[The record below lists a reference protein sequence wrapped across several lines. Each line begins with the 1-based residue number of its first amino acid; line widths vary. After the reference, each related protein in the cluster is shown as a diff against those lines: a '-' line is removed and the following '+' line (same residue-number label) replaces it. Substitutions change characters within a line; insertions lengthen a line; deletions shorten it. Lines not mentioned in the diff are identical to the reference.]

1 MTRLM
6 FLGALALAGGLPAAD
21 YVIKAANGTTVTSDV
36 INTADRVVI
45 EAGTGTVVLQDGN
58 TFGTEVVVSNGY
70 LVADYA
76 ASGLGNTHLTLVG
89 TANNRPAIL
98 RPKGPSFTA
107 PVAAS
112 GAGTISLVAF
122 CGFAPYDQP
131 LTVNLGG
138 QGATLQKFVD
148 GFLKDGNAEFD
159 LMSKDFD
166 LTFENGIDMNG
177 KSIALKNP
185 SSANKTYFKGRLLNS
200 QTTGTLQYW
209 DGTMVFSGEPGR
221 EDITWKKN
229 CKFVPRCG
237 NVVFTNCK
245 LRPHNDMTAG
255 FSDVPSTLTLTYGPG
270 CDHYA
275 DNAWDTFAA
284 RRGSKMVV
292 DGGVYDHN
300 LILFLGNN
308 DDNAERLGLEG
319 NLVITNN
326 GTVKLGTFALHHGS
340 VNQHSGL
347 FSVPNDGKHGDG
359 NEVRI
364 GGWRAASTPQKGRGT
379 SVYNLWDGTF
389 EVSSRVWMHIGS
401 AETGTFNQFGGVAS
415 EFHPLLVGYH
425 ANGNGTLNVH
435 GGVFNQTRTDER
447 ALRVGVSG
455 VGSFSVANGGRF
467 AGAASE
473 GVEVAAGA
481 AARGQVSL
489 DPLGVLETTR
499 VYGGSGTSALTFNG
513 GTLKAAGTK
522 HAANFVHA
530 SLGGAC
536 VTPLGGAVDTAGKGN
551 FTIARP
557 LTASNGRMTHRW
569 TFAQCALTDTVGGSD
584 AVAVGGVVPADG
596 SVTLPGGK
604 AGTSQ
609 LKLGTNLV
617 PTTHGWT
624 CEMWFTQKSL
634 QNYSRLFQC
643 GLTKDATS
651 FFVSTRNN
659 DSGGWYMSFAGP
671 EIKGRY
677 LPQNNI
683 PYHLS
688 VTMEPLETGAWTF
701 IAVLRNAETGEA
713 YETLTSTSATTW
725 SPAQLKQSDGFWI
738 GNGPWGDPD
747 PGIVVHEI
755 RMHGQALSQALLAA
769 SARWGAHG
777 HFFAKKGAGTLTLT
791 GANTYAAG
799 TAVEAGTLKLAAD
812 ASLPATPVKVAA
824 GATLDLNGAAQTV
837 ASLAGAG
844 TVKGGSLVVDG
855 AVMPGGADGVGTLTL
870 DGAVLKAAKLLVDVA
885 ADGTCDAVV
894 GTGTV
899 DLSDLVIEM
908 ANPEDADPA
917 CGYQVLRATS
927 VTGRLAGTVLPRRW
941 VAVVSATGVR
951 LVQGGG
957 TAVLVR

>member
-1 MTRLM
+1 MKRLM
-6 FLGALALAGGLPAAD
+6 VLGALALASGLPAAD
-21 YVIKAANGTTVTSDV
+21 YVIRAADGTTVTTDV
-36 INTADRVVI
+36 ISTADRVVI
-45 EAGTGTVVLQDGN
+45 EAGTGTVVLKDGN
-58 TFGTEVVVSNGY
+58 TFGAEVVVSNGY
-70 LVADYA
+70 LVADYE
-76 ASGLGNTHLTLVG
+76 ASGLRNTHLTLVG
-89 TANNRPAIL
+89 TANNKAAIL

-112 GAGTISLVAF
+112 GPGTVSLVAF

-138 QGATLQKFVD
+138 QGATLLKFVD
-148 GFLKDGNAEFD
+148 GFLQDGNAEFD

-177 KSIALKNP
+177 KSLALKNP
-185 SSANKTYFKGRLLNS
+185 SGSNRTYFKGRLFNS
-200 QTTGTLQYW
+200 LTTGTLQYW

-229 CKFVPRCG
+229 CKFAPRCG

-255 FSDVPSTLTLTYGPG
+255 FSDVASTLTLTYGPG

-275 DNAWDTFAA
+275 DSAWDTFAA

-364 GGWRAASTPQKGRGT
+364 GGWRAATTPQKGRGT
-379 SVYNLWDGTF
+379 SVYNLWGGTF
-389 EVSSRVWMHIGS
+389 EISDRVWEHFGS
-401 AETGTFNQFGGVAS
+401 AETGTFNQFGGAAS
-415 EFHPLLVGYH
+415 VHHPPLLGYH
-425 ANGNGTLNVH
+425 AAGDGTLNVH
-435 GGVFNQTRTDER
+435 GGVFQQNRTDYQ

-455 VGSFSVANGGRF
+455 AGTFSVANGGRYV
-467 AGAASE
+467 GAASD
-473 GVEVAAGA
+473 GVQVAASAGS
-481 AARGQVSL
+481 RGSVYL
-489 DPLGVLETTR
+489 DALGVLETTR
-499 VYGGSGTSALTFNG
+499 VFGGSGTSAVTFNG
-513 GTLKAAGTK
+513 GTLKANASRYAGT
-522 HAANFVHA
+522 FLDG
-530 SLGGAC
+530 SLGATA
-536 VTPLGGAVDTAGKGN
+536 VTPLGGAVDTAGLGDFVLPK
-551 FTIARP
+551 P

-569 TFAQCALTDTVGGSD
+569 TFAQGALTDTVGGSD

-643 GLTKDATS
+643 GMTKDAAS

-659 DSGGWYMSFAGP
+659 VSGGWYMGFAGP
-671 EIKGRY
+671 ETKGRY

-701 IAVLRNAETGEA
+701 VATLRNAETGEA

-725 SPAQLKQSDGFWI
+725 SPAQLRQSDGFWI

-747 PGIVVHEI
+747 PAIVVHEI
-755 RMHGQALSQALLAA
+755 RMHDQALSQALLAA
-769 SARWGAHG
+769 SARWGAQD

-799 TAVEAGTLKLAAD
+799 TAVEAGALKLAAG
-812 ASLPATPVKVAA
+812 ASLPATPVRVAA

-844 TVKGGSLVVDG
+844 TVKGGSLVVAG
-855 AVMPGGADGVGTLTL
+855 AVAPGDADGVGTLTL
-870 DGAVLKAAKLLVDVA
+870 DGADLKAAKLVVDVS
-885 ADGTCDAVV
+885 ADGSCDAVV

-908 ANPEDADPA
+908 ANPEDANPE
-917 CGYQVLRATS
+917 CGYQVLRAAS
-927 VTGRLAGTVLPRRW
+927 VTGKLAGAVLPRRW
-941 VAVVSATGVR
+941 VAAVSATGVR
-951 LVQGGG
+951 LVHGGG